1 MARWFVVCL
10 LSLGLIIGY
19 VDRTNLSIALA
30 APEFKNWFHLTDS
43 DRGLLSS
50 AFFWTYALLQLP
62 AGFLVDR
69 FGAKRPVA
77 FGLLFWC
84 LASAATAGAGAVW
97 QLLALR
103 LALGAGESLL
113 MPGAFRWIR
122 HNIAEDR
129 RGLAVGIFTAGSKW
143 GPAIAAPLAT
153 WLLKDY
159 GWRNMFW
166 ILGLGGLIWL
176 LPWLLAVRAE
186 GPAIAQS
193 STREPAD
200 IPFSAL
206 FRTRAMWGTLVGT
219 FCYNYFNFFSLTW
232 LPAYFVERRHLSLES
247 MGFYTMFTY
256 LGTATVAVLAGFAA
270 DRLVARGAD
279 PVATRRWFT
288 IAGLLLASTEVFG
301 ALADSTNVALFF
313 VIFSMSGLGLA
324 TANFWVLTHAIM
336 PGVAA
341 GRITGV
347 QNTSLVLAGVVA
359 PLITGW
365 LKQATGSYTA
375 PMQAIWV
382 VLLIGVGAYYFFV
395 RERVTVPTLALAGQA
410 PG

>member
-1 MARWFVVCL
+1 
-10 LSLGLIIGY
+10 
-19 VDRTNLSIALA
+19 
-30 APEFKNWFHLTDS
+30 
-43 DRGLLSS
+43 
-50 AFFWTYALLQLP
+50 
-62 AGFLVDR
+62 
-69 FGAKRPVA
+69 
-77 FGLLFWC
+77 
-84 LASAATAGAGAVW
+84 
-97 QLLALR
+97 
-103 LALGAGESLL
+103 
-113 MPGAFRWIR
+113 
-122 HNIAEDR
+122 
-129 RGLAVGIFTAGSKW
+129 
-143 GPAIAAPLAT
+143 
-153 WLLKDY
+153 
-159 GWRNMFW
+159 MFW

-176 LPWLLAVRAE
+176 LPWLLAVRPE
-186 GPAIAQS
+186 DPVVAQS
-193 STREPAD
+193 STREPED
-200 IPFSAL
+200 VPFSAL

>member
-1 MARWFVVCL
+1 
-10 LSLGLIIGY
+10 
-19 VDRTNLSIALA
+19 
-30 APEFKNWFHLTDS
+30 
-43 DRGLLSS
+43 
-50 AFFWTYALLQLP
+50 
-62 AGFLVDR
+62 
-69 FGAKRPVA
+69 
-77 FGLLFWC
+77 
-84 LASAATAGAGAVW
+84 
-97 QLLALR
+97 
-103 LALGAGESLL
+103 
-113 MPGAFRWIR
+113 
-122 HNIAEDR
+122 
-129 RGLAVGIFTAGSKW
+129 
-143 GPAIAAPLAT
+143 
-153 WLLKDY
+153 
-159 GWRNMFW
+159 
-166 ILGLGGLIWL
+166 
-176 LPWLLAVRAE
+176 
-186 GPAIAQS
+186 
-193 STREPAD
+193 
-200 IPFSAL
+200 
-206 FRTRAMWGTLVGT
+206 
-219 FCYNYFNFFSLTW
+219 
-232 LPAYFVERRHLSLES
+232 

>member
-1 MARWFVVCL
+1 MLRWFVVCL

-19 VDRTNLSIALA
+19 IDRTNLSIALA
-30 APEFKNWFHLTDS
+30 APEFKNWFQLTDNS
-43 DRGLLSS
+43 RGVLNS
-50 AFFWTYALLQLP
+50 AFFWTYALLQVP

-69 FGAKRPVA
+69 YGAKRPVA

-84 LASAATAGAGAVW
+84 LVSAATAGASAVW

-122 HNIAEDR
+122 LNIDEDR

-176 LPWLLAVRAE
+176 LPWLLAVRTEDRAHQQGSIPE
-186 GPAIAQS
+186 
-193 STREPAD
+193 RVEV
-200 IPFSAL
+200 PFSAL
-206 FRTRAMWGTLVGT
+206 FRTREMWGTLVGT

-288 IAGLLLASTEVFG
+288 IAGLLLASTEVIG
-301 ALADSTNVALFF
+301 ALSDSTNVALFF

-347 QNTSLVLAGVVA
+347 QNTALVLAGVVA

-395 RERVTVPTLALAGQA
+395 RERVTLPALALAGQA

>member
-19 VDRTNLSIALA
+19 IDRTNFSVALA
-30 APEFKNWFHLTDS
+30 SPAFKQWFQLTDS
-43 DRGLLSS
+43 GRGLLNS
-50 AFFWTYALLQLP
+50 AFFWTYMLLQVP
-62 AGFLVDR
+62 AGYLVDR
-69 FGAKRPVA
+69 FGPKRPVA
-77 FGLLFWC
+77 YGFLFWC
-84 LASAATAGAGAVW
+84 LVSAVTAWTGVFW
-97 QLLALR
+97 QLFLLR
-103 LALGAGESLL
+103 LALGAGESML

-122 HNIAEDR
+122 HNIADDQ

-143 GPAIAAPLAT
+143 GPALAAPLSA
-153 WLLKDY
+153 WLLHAY
-159 GWRNMFW
+159 GWQKMFW
-166 ILGLGGLIWL
+166 ILGFGGLVWL
-176 LPWLLAVRAE
+176 VPWFASVRSQDHIPVAAAKASE
-186 GPAIAQS
+186 PAI
-193 STREPAD
+193 
-200 IPFSAL
+200 PFRAL
-206 FRTRAMWGTLVGT
+206 FRTRAMWGILVGT

-270 DRLVARGAD
+270 DRMVARGAD
-279 PVATRRWFT
+279 PVGTRRWFT

-301 ALADSTNVALFF
+301 ALADSNRVALFF
-313 VIFSMSGLGLA
+313 IIFSMSGLGLA
-324 TANFWVLTHAIM
+324 TANFWVLTHAVM

-347 QNTSLVLAGVVA
+347 QNTSLVFAGVVA

-365 LKQATGSYTA
+365 LKQITGGYTA

-382 VLLIGVGAYYFFV
+382 VLLVGVGAYYFFV
-395 RERVTVPTLALAGQA
+395 RERVMLEPETVAARA
-410 PG
+410 

>member
-1 MARWFVVCL
+1 MRRWFVVGL

-19 VDRTNLSIALA
+19 IDRTNLSIALA
-30 APEFKNWFHLTDS
+30 SSDFKTWFHLTDN
-43 DRGLLSS
+43 DRGVLNS
-50 AFFWTYALLQLP
+50 AFFWTYALLQVP

-69 FGAKRPVA
+69 YGAKRPVA

-84 LASAATAGAGAVW
+84 LASAATARAGAIW
-97 QLLALR
+97 QLLTLR
-103 LALGAGESLL
+103 LALGAGESLI

-122 HNIAEDR
+122 HNIADDR

-143 GPAIAAPLAT
+143 GPALAAPLAA

-166 ILGLGGLIWL
+166 ILGLGGLVWL
-176 LPWLLAVRAE
+176 VPWMLVVRSEDRDIESIRTDA
-186 GPAIAQS
+186 GP
-193 STREPAD
+193 EV
-200 IPFSAL
+200 PFGAL
-206 FRTRAMWGTLVGT
+206 FRTRAMWGILIGT

-247 MGFYTMFTY
+247 MGFYTMFSY

-270 DRLVARGAD
+270 DWMVARGAD
-279 PVATRRWFT
+279 PISTRRRFT

-324 TANFWVLTHAIM
+324 TANFWVLTHAVM

-347 QNTSLVLAGVVA
+347 QNTALVLAGVVA
-359 PLITGW
+359 PLLTGW

-382 VLLIGVGAYYFFV
+382 ILLVGVGAYFFLV
-395 RERVTVPTLALAGQA
+395 RKRVTAPALSFASRA
-410 PG
+410 ST